1 MATAIL
7 RICEV
12 SAPGGDVYGKS
23 DIFVTIRQGGDG
35 PAYRTPVQMDRDTV
49 TVAGEFIFRDLVQPL
64 DVVVWDAD
72 QISANDV
79 VARYEV
85 PLTAGAV
92 RQEYGDEGYVEYE
105 VDIVQVVDLRR
116 LAYLEALEEETVR
129 FAATITARQ

>member
-1 MATAIL
+1 
-7 RICEV
+7 
-12 SAPGGDVYGKS
+12 
-23 DIFVTIRQGGDG
+23 
-35 PAYRTPVQMDRDTV
+35 
-49 TVAGEFIFRDLVQPL
+49 VQPL